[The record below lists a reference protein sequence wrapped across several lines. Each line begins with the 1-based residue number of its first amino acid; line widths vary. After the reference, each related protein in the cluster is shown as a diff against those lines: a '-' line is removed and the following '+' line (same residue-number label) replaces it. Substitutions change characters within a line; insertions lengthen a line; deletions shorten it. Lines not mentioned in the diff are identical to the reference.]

1 MVQHYE
7 AAKKKVKNVKVTD
20 EDSFIENFHSEGD
33 KKKPMRSWVVV
44 HDFIPKINDDFDKMF
59 IHIYVKSIYTLVEF
73 HVGKVWKFLN
83 DTGKI
88 IVFS

>member
-1 MVQHYE
+1 M
-7 AAKKKVKNVKVTD
+7 
-20 EDSFIENFHSEGD
+20 
-33 KKKPMRSWVVV
+33 V
-44 HDFIPKINDDFDKMF
+44 HDFTPKINDDFDKMF
-59 IHIYVKSIYTLVEF
+59 INIYVKSIYTLVEF

>member
-1 MVQHYE
+1 M
-7 AAKKKVKNVKVTD
+7 
-20 EDSFIENFHSEGD
+20 
-33 KKKPMRSWVVV
+33 V